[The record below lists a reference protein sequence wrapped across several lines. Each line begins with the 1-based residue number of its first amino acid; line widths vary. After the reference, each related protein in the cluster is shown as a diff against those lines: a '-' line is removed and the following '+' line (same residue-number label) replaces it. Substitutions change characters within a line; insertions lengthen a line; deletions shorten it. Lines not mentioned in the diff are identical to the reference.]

1 MKDIVSKFSLYDIL
15 AMVIPG
21 GAIIV
26 SITLMIKNLLV
37 INENLIEK
45 PLFWIIWLV
54 VSYIIGLLN
63 HILAVFAWKMFR
75 NNDFMIKLS
84 VEKARSHLSENGHFY
99 ELTNTIKISNIDKGR
114 IRNWICLIMSVSLVY
129 IIFASLMLIANCIY
143 KKCNSIDIS
152 LMLTIPFIAILL
164 ISAVELIYALMS
176 SKGSDPIVLQKYY
189 SAYYFVAKN
198 KYNDDISIMEGQIA
212 FLQNMV
218 FPLVLFCFA
227 PKDFLEELIP
237 GISGVLLLLLLIIS
251 ILAIIIVVFCR
262 QMKIYQRV
270 WDDYEYL
277 LNTDNNTTNINL
289 VNINLTR
296 NNSTKN

>member
-63 HILAVFAWKMFR
+63 HTLAVFAWKMFR

-129 IIFASLMLIANCIY
+129 IIFASLMLIANCIC

-198 KYNDDISIMEGQIA
+198 KYNDDIPIMEGQIA
-212 FLQNMV
+212 FLQSMV
-218 FPLVLFCFA
+218 LPLILFFFV
-227 PKDFLEELIP
+227 PINSLFIP
-237 GISGVLLLLLLIIS
+237 GISYCLFHLLLTIC
-251 ILAIIIVVFCR
+251 ILTIPVVILCR

-270 WDDYEYL
+270 WEDYEYL